1 MYVMRRLTTREIT
14 FARTNRASKETMPA
28 GTKVLVS
35 EKPMANGKY
44 VARVTG
50 TMLQA
55 YVQASD
61 FEEAGA

>member
-1 MYVMRRLTTREIT
+1 VTTREIT
-14 FARTNRASKETMPA
+14 FARTNKASKETLPA

-35 EKPMANGKY
+35 EKSMKNGLH

-55 YVQASD
+55 YVSPND
-61 FEEAGA
+61 FEAGA